1 MSLPYD
7 PNDDYGMDDFNIED
21 YTSRVNFDGEE
32 DQAPYSEAADS
43 APSGDTGEYTPV
55 GREQEMHPT
64 RKHRRKRQPTS
75 MRVLRRV
82 LIVLIYLLVITF
94 AAYLLATFGWRWA
107 NDLLALNKE
116 EVTASVVLE
125 DDMFTEETVTDE
137 EGNTSTVYNADL
149 GRVADTLK
157 ENGLIEYKWLF
168 RLFASFTGKGD
179 ALAPGT
185 YELNTDMDY
194 SALLRNMGSSSSAR
208 ATVEVMIPEGY
219 TLDRIFALLEENGVA
234 TASELSDAAT
244 NYDFDYDFLDD
255 STLGQSERLEGY
267 LFPDTYEFYVNSEP
281 ETVLSRMLSNF
292 QNRVF
297 DEEQVDQNLIAQA
310 EANGY
315 SLRDILTIASI
326 IERETDGVDQTSIS
340 SVIYNRLNEGG
351 GTNGYLQMDST
362 IYYII
367 GDYSRAL
374 TAEDLAIDSPYNTY
388 LYQGLPAGPIC
399 CPGLT
404 AIRAA
409 LDPDDT
415 DYYYFYLGDDG
426 STHFF
431 SDYDEFLAFRD
442 SQTGETQTDDG
453 ESGDAEG

>member
-7 PNDDYGMDDFNIED
+7 PNDGYGMDDFNIED
-21 YTSRVNFDGEE
+21 YTRRVNFDGE
-32 DQAPYSEAADS
+32 DQAPYPEEGEP
-43 APSGDTGEYTPV
+43 APYGDTGEYTPV
-55 GREQEMHPT
+55 GREERVHPT

-75 MRVLRRV
+75 IRVLRRV
-82 LIVLIYLLVITF
+82 LILLIYLLVVTF

-116 EVTASVVLE
+116 EITASVALE

-137 EGNTSTVYNADL
+137 DGETSTVYHADL
-149 GRVADTLK
+149 AQVADALK

-168 RLFASFTGKGD
+168 QLFAAFTGKAD
-179 ALAPGT
+179 NLAPGT

-194 SALLRNMGSSSSAR
+194 SALLRNMGATSSAR

-234 TASELSDAAT
+234 TASELTDAAA
-244 NYDFDYDFLDD
+244 NYDFDYSFLDD

-267 LFPDTYEFYVNSEP
+267 LFPDTYEFYVNSDP

-292 QNRVF
+292 ENRVF
-297 DEEQVDQNLIAQA
+297 DPEQVDQELIAQA
-310 EANGY
+310 EADGY

-326 IERETDGVDQTSIS
+326 IERETDGVDQTSIA
-340 SVIYNRLNEGG
+340 SVIYNRLNQGG

-409 LDPDDT
+409 LDPDET
-415 DYYYFYLGDDG
+415 NYYYFYLGDDG
-426 STHFF
+426 TTHFF
-431 SDYDEFLAFRD
+431 SNYDDFLAFRD
-442 SQTGETQTDDG
+442 SQTGESQDG
-453 ESGDAEG
+453 GDEGASDVEG

>member
-1 MSLPYD
+1 
-7 PNDDYGMDDFNIED
+7 
-21 YTSRVNFDGEE
+21 
-32 DQAPYSEAADS
+32 
-43 APSGDTGEYTPV
+43 
-55 GREQEMHPT
+55 
-64 RKHRRKRQPTS
+64 
-75 MRVLRRV
+75 
-82 LIVLIYLLVITF
+82 
-94 AAYLLATFGWRWA
+94 
-107 NDLLALNKE
+107 
-116 EVTASVVLE
+116 
-125 DDMFTEETVTDE
+125 
-137 EGNTSTVYNADL
+137 
-149 GRVADTLK
+149 
-157 ENGLIEYKWLF
+157 
-168 RLFASFTGKGD
+168 
-179 ALAPGT
+179 
-185 YELNTDMDY
+185 MDY

-409 LDPDDT
+409 LDPDET

-453 ESGDAEG
+453 EGSDAEG